1 MSAAIRHT
9 TKEDDSGT
17 IANDFGQPWTESS
30 MVGSQSVLALAA
42 LGRVPARASQVPRL
56 ETAVAALRDQPRSA
70 PGDCAALQLLL
81 PEAASRSHH
90 PDRQQRRLARLG
102 LERLLAAALESPVAG
117 CQFRQTRSPGWSR
130 SDQSQDP
137 LSIWNPVARLAA
149 QGYRWALPLP
159 LF

>member
-1 MSAAIRHT
+1 MV
-9 TKEDDSGT
+9 EW
-17 IANDFGQPWTESS
+17 QPVS
-30 MVGSQSVLALAA
+30 ALAA
-42 LGRVPARASQVPRL
+42 LGRIPPRASQVHRR
-56 ETAVAALRDQPRSA
+56 ETAVPALRDQPRSA
-70 PGDCAALQLLL
+70 PGNCAALQLVFR
-81 PEAASRSHH
+81 EAASPSHH
-90 PDRQQRRLARLG
+90 PDRQQQRLARLG

-117 CQFRQTRSPGWSR
+117 CQFRQTRSPGWSW

>member
-17 IANDFGQPWTESS
+17 IANDCGKPWTAPS
-30 MVGSQSVLALAA
+30 MVGSQPVLALAA

-70 PGDCAALQLLL
+70 PGDCAALQLLF
-81 PEAASRSHH
+81 PEAASPSHH

-102 LERLLAAALESPVAG
+102 LERLLAAALERTVAG
-117 CQFRQTRSPGWSR
+117 CQFRQTRSPGWGR
-130 SDQSQDP
+130 RGQSQNP
-137 LSIWNPVARLAA
+137 PPIWNPVARL
-149 QGYRWALPLP
+149 GR
-159 LF
+159 